1 MMRMLSESDRLD
13 SGSAASSSSTK
24 KRRIASSTSSSSSDT
39 RDRARSRSVV
49 RMEAGHTRE
58 KGSSRICKT
67 GANTGADKPGSS
79 TRADVPKSS
88 TTRADV
94 PGSSTRADV
103 PGSYTRAD
111 MPGSAASTYR
121 SYVQRANS
129 LMPREDLSGS
139 SSFTREKGSS
149 RIGETGGPTG
159 ADMPGSSSRTEK
171 SANKYRAYMH
181 QANSLMPRRVDT
193 APTRLLQQV
202 FISGEE
208 IQVPALLQI
217 ITIVRTTPDRE
228 VGKFSL
234 LLSWKLVLKER
245 RD

>member
-49 RMEAGHTRE
+49 RMEAGH
-58 KGSSRICKT
+58 
-67 GANTGADKPGSS
+67 
-79 TRADVPKSS
+79 
-88 TTRADV
+88 
-94 PGSSTRADV
+94 
-103 PGSYTRAD
+103 
-111 MPGSAASTYR
+111 
-121 SYVQRANS
+121 
-129 LMPREDLSGS
+129 
-139 SSFTREKGSS
+139 TREKGSS

-234 LLSWKLVLKER
+234 LLSTYLSLSSHFLSVLNLSHGETWAEVTTLKNKAKMFDR
-245 RD
+245 QVPSIYKI